1 MSLAIYP
8 IPGPWK
14 GQLAILA
21 RPRGGEWLEDEIRGW
36 RNAGIEMV
44 VSLLELAEQDELGLV
59 EEGPLAE
66 SHDIGFV
73 SFPILDRAVPQSLSA
88 VAALLAKVREAL
100 DNGKAVGVHC
110 RQGIGRSSLIAGG
123 VLIVSGVEPRTALE
137 TVARARGVPVPDTPE
152 QRAWLENTLVEHL
165 ALAKTNR

>member
-1 MSLAIYP
+1 MATMYP
-8 IPGPWK
+8 IPGPWN

-21 RPRGGEWLEDEIRGW
+21 RPRGGDWLEDEIRGW
-36 RNAGIEMV
+36 RSAGIEIV
-44 VSLLELAEQDELGLV
+44 VSLLELEEQDELGLT

-66 SHDIGFV
+66 AHDIRFV

-88 VAALLAKVREAL
+88 TAALLAKVREAL
-100 DNGKAVGVHC
+100 DNGKSVGVHC

-123 VLIVSGVEPRTALE
+123 VLIVSGAEPRAALE

-152 QRAWLENTLVEHL
+152 QKAWLENTLVEHL
-165 ALAKTNR
+165 PLERATG